1 MLSATF
7 VNQDLMMTPEIAK
20 NVKEHL
26 KTECEKQ
33 DLPISPDEMLAQKE
47 HDIHELYSWWF

>member
-1 MLSATF
+1 
-7 VNQDLMMTPEIAK
+7 MMTPEIAK

-47 HDIHELYSWWF
+47 HEIHELYIVGGFRYFLQ